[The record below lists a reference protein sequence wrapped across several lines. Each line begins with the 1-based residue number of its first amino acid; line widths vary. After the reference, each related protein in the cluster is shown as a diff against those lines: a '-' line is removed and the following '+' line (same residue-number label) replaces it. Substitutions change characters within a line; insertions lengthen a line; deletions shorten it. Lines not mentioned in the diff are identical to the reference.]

1 MYLVIGLLLI
11 LIIIY
16 TMTHPR
22 EGFSTSAPTM
32 AEQREGNVTLTVPKT
47 VEIAPPALRT
57 EPAPHMPV
65 GLLVSAPYQQVAR
78 NSPLPYQD
86 PSLVKTT
93 RQRILDAVEM
103 LKGFLAFQANEIEY
117 RSDPTIQLPLT
128 TARADF
134 QRLTDEAN
142 VLQRN
147 PGLQPDMTEKEMDE
161 IFSNLAFLQREVTLI
176 GANRPFENTGLQNLE
191 GFTDGNGATTTTT
204 TTTTVTD
211 FASEQDLTRF
221 SERLDKEI
229 RRLSESGTTDPII
242 TARISSLTA
251 IKTSIDEVIRH
262 LQDGSMLSTDVPIS
276 KQDIENALPKL
287 SDTKTALPS
296 VLERLAQPKFMWMTL
311 QGLEKGANGQEDAIP
326 QNIKAL
332 FENYATEFMEGVSA
346 AIGLGVGVK
355 YTSKRDVEIEKA
367 RAESAKST
375 IATTGFPSDIDLNAI
390 ADGDLTQFASPYN
403 SHNVGATNG
412 KVAGAVTDRLGAS
425 DPRNG
430 GRAPESQPASFDW
443 KARAKHI
450 ETQIRKRGYKDS
462 EYGLM
467 PPNATVSAE
476 FSWKGYAKMLCSR
489 LQANMDTGLAQ
500 ACGCPPNGWKGW

>member
-16 TMTHPR
+16 TMTRPR
-22 EGFSTSAPTM
+22 EGFSASAPTM
-32 AEQREGNVTLTVPKT
+32 EEQREGKVTLTVPKT

-78 NSPLPYQD
+78 NSPRPYQD

-134 QRLTDEAN
+134 QRLSDEAN

-191 GFTDGNGATTTTT
+191 GFTDGNGATTTI
-204 TTTTVTD
+204 TTVTTD
-211 FASEQDLTRF
+211 FATEQDLTSF
-221 SERLDKEI
+221 SRRLDEEI
-229 RRLSESGTTDPII
+229 RRLSGSGTTDPII

-251 IKTSIDEVIRH
+251 IKTSIDAVIQH
-262 LQDGSMLSTDVPIS
+262 LQDGSMLSTDVPIT

-287 SDTKTALPS
+287 SDTNTALPS
-296 VLERLAQPKFMWMTL
+296 VLERLTQPNFMWMTL
-311 QGLEKGANGQEDAIP
+311 QGLEKSANGEDSEVP
-326 QNIKAL
+326 RNIKAL
-332 FENYATEFMEGVSA
+332 FEQYATEFVEGVSA
-346 AIGLGVGVK
+346 AIGLGVNVK

-375 IATTGFPSDIDLNAI
+375 VASTGFPSDADLNAI
-390 ADGDLTQFASPYN
+390 ADGDMTQFASPYN
-403 SHNVGATNG
+403 SHNVGSSMG
-412 KVAGAVTDRLGAS
+412 GVAGAVMDRLGAS

-450 ETQIRKRGYKDS
+450 EAQIRKRGYPDTA
-462 EYGLM
+462 YGLM
-467 PPNATVSAE
+467 PPNAPVSAE